1 MFMLKHVKDIRSPIS
16 AAKEK
21 QAALIGSSSL
31 SQRSNRDTFVRS
43 VPKSPLRATTQPN
56 RPNRTTVIRDSPS
69 HLAVEDVLQGLS
81 LFFVR
86 NAKSTLNIDL
96 HSGPH
101 GVSYAVA
108 IYPYIT
114 DQREEL
120 NVIMYVPKYSTEAMH
135 L

>member
-43 VPKSPLRATTQPN
+43 VPKLPLQATTQPN

-69 HLAVEDVLQGLS
+69 HLAVEDVLLGLS
-81 LFFVR
+81 LFFC
-86 NAKSTLNIDL
+86 KECKK
-96 HSGPH
+96 HP
-101 GVSYAVA
+101 
-108 IYPYIT
+108 
-114 DQREEL
+114 
-120 NVIMYVPKYSTEAMH
+120 
-135 L
+135 